1 MDDQLLARFNEQIA
15 LEHASERA
23 YLQMAVWADSRD
35 YTGAATW
42 LRGQAQEEAVHAG
55 QFIDFVL
62 DRDGEVVLAA
72 LDAPTAHFD
81 HLVAVFDA
89 ALAHEGRVTA
99 AIGQLYGAAQEAAD
113 YRSLPLLTRFLEE
126 QVEEEASVRTIL
138 GEMRMVAEDPSA
150 LLMLD
155 RELPGRRGAEG
166 GG

>member
-1 MDDQLLARFNEQIA
+1 MHDPLLSRFNDQIA

-23 YLQMAVWADSRD
+23 YLQMAIWADSRD
-35 YTGAATW
+35 FAGSAAW

-62 DRDGEVVLAA
+62 DRDGEVLLAA
-72 LDAPTAHFD
+72 LDAPPAHFD
-81 HLVAVFDA
+81 DLVAVFEA
-89 ALAHEGRVTA
+89 ALAHEGRVTT
-99 AIGQLYGAAQEAAD
+99 AIGRLYAAAQEAAD

-138 GEMRMVAEDPSA
+138 GEMRMVADDPSA

-155 RELPGRRGAEG
+155 RELLGRRSG
-166 GG
+166 GGGG